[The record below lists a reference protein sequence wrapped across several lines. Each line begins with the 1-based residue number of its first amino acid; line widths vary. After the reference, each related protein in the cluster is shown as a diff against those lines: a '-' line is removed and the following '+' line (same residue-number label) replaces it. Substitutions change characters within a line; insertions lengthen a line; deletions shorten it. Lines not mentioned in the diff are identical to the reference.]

1 MEWKNLMLL
10 IAPFSRPLHNGQP
23 NPKNF
28 PYWKEVI
35 SKLKGQVIQVGVG
48 GEPQLVEDFRTG
60 LSLDD
65 LGKLVDTC
73 DTWLSVDT
81 FFQHFCWDRKKPGIV
96 IWSCS
101 DPLIYG
107 HPENINLLKD
117 RSHLTDNQF
126 MMWENVPFAEERFVN
141 AQTVLHHVAIM
152 APQHAHLELRGPD
165 F

>member
-1 MEWKNLMLL
+1 MLL
-10 IAPFSRPLHNGQP
+10 LAPFSRPLHNGLP

-28 PYWKEVI
+28 PHWPEV
-35 SKLKGQVIQVGVG
+35 LTHVKGDIIQVGG
-48 GEPQLVEDFRTG
+48 AGETQLVTDFRTG

-65 LGKLVDTC
+65 LGRLVDEC
-73 DTWLSVDT
+73 DAWLSVDT

-117 RSHLTDNQF
+117 RSYLSENQF
-126 MMWENVPFAEERFVN
+126 MMWEQVPFLAERFVT
-141 AQTVLHHVAIM
+141 ASEVVSHLKKLAPHHVR
-152 APQHAHLELRGPD
+152 APQEFMQVRGPD
-165 F
+165 L